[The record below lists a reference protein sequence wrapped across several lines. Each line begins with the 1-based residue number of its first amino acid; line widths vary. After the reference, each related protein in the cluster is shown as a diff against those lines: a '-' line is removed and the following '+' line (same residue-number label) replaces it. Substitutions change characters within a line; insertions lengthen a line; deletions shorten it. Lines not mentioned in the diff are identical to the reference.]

1 MPVTNDPPA
10 PEGWVYIT
18 HPEIGRSA
26 NPVTRTSL
34 PAWEA
39 AGWKAESARAAKAA
53 KKAAVEATESV
64 SADAVAAP
72 DGAVSKHPEP
82 QPAGG
87 ADTSRSATSKTDT
100 KE

>member
-1 MPVTNDPPA
+1 MPIANDPPA
-10 PEGWVYIT
+10 PEGWVYLT
-18 HPEIGRSA
+18 HPDIGRSA
-26 NPVTRTSL
+26 NPVSRASL

-53 KKAAVEATESV
+53 KKAAVAEAESV
-64 SADAVAAP
+64 SADAVPAP

-82 QPAGG
+82 QPPGG
-87 ADTSRSATSKTDT
+87 ADTSRSATDK